1 MSGQPGYY
9 FTSFCPE
16 HCLFLEQKI
25 AYMKV
30 FVRQVVDH
38 YLFSFGFQTNFG
50 CLSCVQGK
58 LRLNSTRWQ
67 FVSDHAKDLLRK
79 MLRVNFE
86 ERLTVDEALAHP
98 WIREREHYAPKI
110 HLVSSR
116 KLYNL

>member
-1 MSGQPGYY
+1 MMSNY
-9 FTSFCPE
+9 F
-16 HCLFLEQKI
+16 FLLI
-25 AYMKV
+25 CNV
-30 FVRQVVDH
+30 I
-38 YLFSFGFQTNFG
+38 
-50 CLSCVQGK
+50 QGK

-110 HLVSSR
+110 HLVSFKGAGCVSSEDP
-116 KLYNL
+116 KIMI